1 MLFFRNRSA
10 LATGFYTTV
19 AAVRS
24 VFCHGLQECFPAGC
38 GFYPLFDPEKKHTTM
53 AKCLTQRAD
62 IALLSEQRM
71 TNWKISDKVD
81 LPVNQVGKWRRRFLG
96 QVERLNAVAQEKP
109 ADLEKELLTNVHGS
123 S

>member
-1 MLFFRNRSA
+1 
-10 LATGFYTTV
+10 
-19 AAVRS
+19 
-24 VFCHGLQECFPAGC
+24 
-38 GFYPLFDPEKKHTTM
+38 M

-96 QVERLNAVAQEKP
+96 QVESLNAVAQECKTRP
-109 ADLEKELLTNVHGS
+109 IGTRVIAVDGTPQAGQTARHRLGIIGRRDSVSASFFLLRREAAYHRINRD
-123 S
+123 

>member
-1 MLFFRNRSA
+1 
-10 LATGFYTTV
+10 
-19 AAVRS
+19 
-24 VFCHGLQECFPAGC
+24 
-38 GFYPLFDPEKKHTTM
+38 M

-96 QVERLNAVAQEKP
+96 QVESLNAVAQEKP
-109 ADLEKELLTNVHGS
+109 ADLEKGLVTRSQMELAAEHILQFIINLDNA
-123 S
+123 

>member
-1 MLFFRNRSA
+1 
-10 LATGFYTTV
+10 
-19 AAVRS
+19 
-24 VFCHGLQECFPAGC
+24 
-38 GFYPLFDPEKKHTTM
+38 M
-53 AKCLTQRAD
+53 AKCRTQRAD

-71 TNWKISDKVD
+71 TNWKSSDKVD
-81 LPVNQVGKWRRRFLG
+81 LPVNKVGKWHRHFLG